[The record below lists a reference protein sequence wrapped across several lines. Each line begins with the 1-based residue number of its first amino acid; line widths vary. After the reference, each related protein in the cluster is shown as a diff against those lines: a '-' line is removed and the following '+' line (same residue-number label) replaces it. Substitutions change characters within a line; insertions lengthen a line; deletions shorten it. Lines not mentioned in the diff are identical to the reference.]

1 MKALV
6 GLGSNLGDRDGH
18 LRQAL
23 ELLQEQ
29 GMRLRAASSI
39 WETGAVDCDDPR
51 PFRNAVLALSAGRR
65 PFRLLDRLQGVER
78 RMGRVRTGRP
88 NEPRVIDL
96 DLLTMG
102 PYRLCRPRLVLPHP
116 RMWQRRFV
124 LAPLAEIEPGLR
136 HPETGEPITAVIERL
151 REAEPA
157 VERVGPLT
165 LL

>member
-18 LRQAL
+18 LRRAV
-23 ELLQEQ
+23 ELLREQ
-29 GMRLRAASSI
+29 GIRLRAASSI
-39 WETGAVDCDDPR
+39 WETAAVGCEDPR

-65 PFRLLDRLQGVER
+65 PFRLRDRLQGIER
-78 RMGRVRTGRP
+78 RMGRIRSGRA

-96 DLLTMG
+96 DLLAMG
-102 PYRLCRPRLVLPHP
+102 PYRIRRPRLVLPHP
-116 RMWQRRFV
+116 RMWRRRFV
-124 LAPLAEIEPGLR
+124 LVPLAEIEPGLR
-136 HPETGEPITAVIERL
+136 HPETGEPIAAVIERL
-151 REAEPA
+151 REAEPE